1 MNINK
6 HGTGNLY
13 NQDSGRKYKY
23 TGRNYDER
31 ERERDTWEGVC
42 SSVCCKIL
50 CSKLNSVASGPL
62 TRVNKYTRRA
72 AISYLYINIFV
83 AR

>member
-31 ERERDTWEGVC
+31 ERERETRGKVFVQVC
-42 SSVCCKIL
+42 
-50 CSKLNSVASGPL
+50 
-62 TRVNKYTRRA
+62 
-72 AISYLYINIFV
+72 V